1 MYTPT
6 ISRIAGLVVIDI
18 LATAV
23 ALRRDAAHDAKL
35 SQMKKDLAAMRSV
48 HFWQIMEDSGN

>member
-6 ISRIAGLVVIDI
+6 ISRLAGLVVIDI

-23 ALRRDAAHDAKL
+23 ALRRDAAHDARL
-35 SQMKKDLAAMRSV
+35 FQMKKDLAAMRSG
-48 HFWQIMEDSGN
+48 HFWQVMEDSGS